1 MMAAQSLIPEIENV
15 LQHGTQEK
23 RAETLRRITT
33 LFLQGASRFND
44 EQIGLFDDVLTC
56 LIADIETRARAELAR
71 RLAPVGN
78 APRDLMCRLAGDA
91 DISVAGPVLM
101 QSPRLDSADL
111 ARIAAAKGQAHLFA
125 ISHRKNLDESVTD
138 ILVRRGNEGVLLN
151 VAGNAG
157 ARFSPEG
164 YSGLVARAAS
174 DGPLAE
180 AVARRPELP
189 DRLFRELLVR
199 ATAVVQQRLLAA
211 ARPESQAEIRRVM
224 ARISS
229 EVASETQPERSFQS
243 AIGKV
248 RSLRNEGVL
257 DEAQLASLAR
267 SGAYDET
274 IAALS
279 ELTGV
284 AVDTVDR
291 LMSGERPDPILIL
304 GKAAGH
310 SWPTARA
317 ILALR
322 AGPKGNSPAAIE
334 AARVNFEKLSM
345 MTAQRVVR
353 FWQLGQDRA

>member
-1 MMAAQSLIPEIENV
+1 MTAAHSLIPEIENA

-23 RAETLRRITT
+23 RVETLRRITK

-71 RLAPVGN
+71 CLAPVGN
-78 APRDLMCRLAGDA
+78 APHDLMRRLAGDA

-111 ARIAAAKGQAHLFA
+111 VRIAAAQGQAHLFA
-125 ISHRKNLDESVTD
+125 ISYRKNLDESVTD
-138 ILVRRGNEGVLLN
+138 ILVRRGNEDVLLN

-157 ARFSPEG
+157 ARFSTDG
-164 YSGLVARAAS
+164 YSDLVARAAT

-180 AVARRPELP
+180 TVARRPDIP
-189 DRLFRELLVR
+189 DRLFRELLMR

-211 ARPESQAEIRRVM
+211 ARPESQMEIRRVI
-224 ARISS
+224 ARVSS
-229 EVASETQPERSFQS
+229 QVASQTQPERGFQ
-243 AIGKV
+243 AAMGKI
-248 RSLRNEGVL
+248 RSLRNEGLL
-257 DEAQLASLAR
+257 DEAQLAALAQ
-267 SGAYDET
+267 SGAYDEA

-279 ELTGV
+279 ELTDV
-284 AVDTVDR
+284 AVDAVDR
-291 LMSGERPDPILIL
+291 LMGGERPDPILIL
-304 GKAAGH
+304 CKAAGH

-317 ILALR
+317 ILMLR
-322 AGPKGNSPAAIE
+322 ASPKGKSPAAIE
-334 AARVNFEKLSM
+334 AARVNFEKLSIA
-345 MTAQRVVR
+345 TAQRVVR

>member
-1 MMAAQSLIPEIENV
+1 MTAAQSLIPEIENV

-33 LFLQGASRFND
+33 LFLQGAPRFND

-78 APRDLMCRLAGDA
+78 APLDLMRRLAGDA

-111 ARIAAAKGQAHLFA
+111 VRIAADQGQAHLFA
-125 ISHRKNLDESVTD
+125 ISYRKNLDESVTD
-138 ILVRRGNEGVLLN
+138 ILVRRGNEDVLLN

-157 ARFSPEG
+157 ARFSTQG
-164 YSGLVARAAS
+164 YSGLVARAVA

-180 AVARRPELP
+180 AVARRPDIP
-189 DRLFRELLVR
+189 DRMFRELLVR

-224 ARISS
+224 ARVSN
-229 EVASETQPERSFQS
+229 EVASETRPERSFQA

-248 RSLRNEGVL
+248 HALRNEGLL
-257 DEAQLASLAR
+257 DEARLAGLAR
-267 SGAYDET
+267 APMT
-274 IAALS
+274 K
-279 ELTGV
+279 
-284 AVDTVDR
+284 R
-291 LMSGERPDPILIL
+291 
-304 GKAAGH
+304 
-310 SWPTARA
+310 
-317 ILALR
+317 
-322 AGPKGNSPAAIE
+322 SP
-334 AARVNFEKLSM
+334 RCRS
-345 MTAQRVVR
+345 
-353 FWQLGQDRA
+353 